1 MSIGGARAGG
11 VGRPD
16 VGADGLP
23 DVLSDAEIEDDSDTS
38 TDGPISYVLVGGE
51 DGADGSGDAGALSKV
66 TSSSSSSTAG
76 RPGFRVRAHPPTMK
90 GIRCIRGA
98 YHEEIRTSG
107 RLKLLLASVRY
118 R

>member
-11 VGRPD
+11 GVSRPD

-23 DVLSDAEIEDDSDTS
+23 DVLSNAEMEDDSDTS

-51 DGADGSGDAGALSKV
+51 DGADGSGDAGAFSKK

-76 RPGFRVRAHPPTMK
+76 RPGF
-90 GIRCIRGA
+90 
-98 YHEEIRTSG
+98 
-107 RLKLLLASVRY
+107 
-118 R
+118 